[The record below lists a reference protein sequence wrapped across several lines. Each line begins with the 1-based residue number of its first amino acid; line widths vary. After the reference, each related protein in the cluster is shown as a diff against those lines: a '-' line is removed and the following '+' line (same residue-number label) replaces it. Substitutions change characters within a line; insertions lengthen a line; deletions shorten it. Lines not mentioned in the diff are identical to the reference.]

1 MNQREPRQDDASS
14 ARKFLAPEAIQT
26 SSMDCGPATLKSL
39 LSGFGIKTSYGRLRE
54 ACHTSVD
61 GTSID
66 TLEDLTNALGLKADQ
81 EMMPVEQ
88 VLSPKAECLPALVV
102 TRLPSGLTHFVVV

>member
-1 MNQREPRQDDASS
+1 MNKRGTEQDDASA
-14 ARKFLAPEAIQT
+14 ARRFFAPEAIQT

-66 TLEDLTNALGLKADQ
+66 TLEEL
-81 EMMPVEQ
+81 
-88 VLSPKAECLPALVV
+88 
-102 TRLPSGLTHFVVV
+102 RIRR

>member
-1 MNQREPRQDDASS
+1 MTEAESDKPSPR
-14 ARKFLAPEAIQT
+14 RFFAPEAIQT
-26 SSMDCGPATLKSL
+26 SGMDCGPATLKSL
-39 LSGFGIKTSYGRLRE
+39 LSGFGIKASYGRLRE

-66 TLEDLTNALGLKADQ
+66 TLEDLTNALGLKAVQ

-88 VLSPKAECLPALVV
+88 VLSPKAEPLHA
-102 TRLPSGLTHFVVV
+102 S